1 MSLEEHVVTGPHGR
15 NLARGCRDTPSL
27 PFSCTAVC
35 FTSPIQELARWGSD
49 CRSCCPG
56 SLCSADPY
64 ARGRTTAFNGA
75 SAWDF
80 SSGHVPRAT
89 HPHDSC
95 APAIERQLEALNMP
109 FHCPEV
115 SVVCPA
121 SRPYPGALGFRPA
134 LVPNWR
140 LALRSPWHAHMQR
153 SLEPGTPGALFRTM
167 ASTKTDTR
175 CAAQCGKMPGMPG
188 RTLLRAARSLRL
200 RAHAPPCAEVVCA
213 VDLLAFLVGL
223 LY

>member
-1 MSLEEHVVTGPHGR
+1 MTGPHGR

-64 ARGRTTAFNGA
+64 ARGRTTTFNGA

-134 LVPNWR
+134 LVPN
-140 LALRSPWHAHMQR
+140 
-153 SLEPGTPGALFRTM
+153 
-167 ASTKTDTR
+167 
-175 CAAQCGKMPGMPG
+175 
-188 RTLLRAARSLRL
+188 RACMTARSLRQRPGTL
-200 RAHAPPCAEVVCA
+200 SSVPLPGSPRANAHRRRSARGDRNQRERAGARMVAAAGGPRDHVRVRVCA
-213 VDLLAFLVGL
+213 SRPAKR
-223 LY
+223 